1 MPTAPLLW
9 LLRLTWLLL
18 PFTMGESISAAA
30 DGRSTPVALTA
41 AGLGWGA
48 WAVGLIASFVTIP
61 VALTALRWVVPAAPL
76 GAAALLFVDAPVGDG
91 AAGTSVLGVIG
102 LGAALVSAAC
112 AASGEVAD
120 VYANGASYGD
130 ERRFALRIPIGFLLG
145 AVPTFWIVSVVGT
158 TIGALLLAAQSW
170 IGGAILTAVGIGT
183 LVVALKAF
191 HALNR
196 RWIVFVPAGVTVVDH
211 LALVDPAL
219 FPKTRISHF
228 GPAYNDTVAK
238 DLTSNTPGL
247 VLEVSFDMQL
257 DIAART
263 GADGGEVELVGG
275 VLLCPVRPG
284 AVMAEATRRGLRT
297 ATN

>member
-1 MPTAPLLW
+1 MPSDPLLW
-9 LLRLTWLLL
+9 LLRLMWLSL
-18 PFTMGESISAAA
+18 PFTMGESISAAV
-30 DGRSTPVALTA
+30 DGRSTAVAATA
-41 AGLGWGA
+41 AGLGWAA
-48 WAVGLIASFVTIP
+48 WAVGLVASFVTMP
-61 VALTALRWVVPAAPL
+61 VALTALRWVVPAAPI
-76 GAAALLFVDAPVGDG
+76 GAAALLFVDAPNGDG

-102 LGAALVSAAC
+102 LAAALVSAAC
-112 AASGEVAD
+112 ASSGEVAD

-145 AVPTFWIVSVVGT
+145 AVPTFWIVSVAGT
-158 TIGALLLAAQSW
+158 TIGALLLAAKAW
-170 IGGAILTAVGIGT
+170 VGGAILTAIGVAT
-183 LVVALKAF
+183 LVVALRAF

-196 RWIVFVPAGVTVVDH
+196 RWLVFVPAGITVVDH

-219 FPKTRISHF
+219 FPKARISRF
-228 GPAYNDTVAK
+228 GPAYNDTTAK

-247 VLEVSFDMQL
+247 VLEVAFDMQL

-284 AVMAEATRRGLRT
+284 AVMAEATRRGVKT
-297 ATN
+297 STT